1 MSKEQIIL
9 IYLLAYAVMSLIT
22 FLLYF
27 SDKRKAIK
35 NKWRIPEST
44 LLLSSFL
51 LGSLGGL
58 MGLYQ
63 LRHKT
68 KHWYFVW
75 VNWISLLLHI
85 GIFVALYLYL

>member
-85 GIFVALYLYL
+85 GIFVALYFCL

>member
-9 IYLLAYAVMSLIT
+9 IYLVAYAVMSLIT

-75 VNWISLLLHI
+75 VNWLSLMLHI
-85 GIFVALYLYL
+85 GIFVAIYIWV

>member
-9 IYLLAYAVMSLIT
+9 IYLVVYAVMSLIT

-75 VNWISLLLHI
+75 VNWLSLMLHI
-85 GIFVALYLYL
+85 GIFVAIYIWV